1 MKTELLFNKEEVIQ
15 KVRKKQMP
23 IRGVDHPSVH
33 YKQTIQVIIIRPV
46 KSIN

>member
-23 IRGVDHPSVH
+23 IRGVIILEALMLPSLLVLVLI
-33 YKQTIQVIIIRPV
+33 K
-46 KSIN
+46 